1 MSERAASS
9 RVADTRPVGGG
20 ADGARA
26 PVTMVTIPKGFRDH
40 AGVIQTNAIH
50 SWVKLVRPQSVILCG
65 DDPGVREMAD
75 ATGSVHRPD
84 IKKTDLGTPLVSDA
98 ILRTARE
105 ARTPW
110 VCYLNGDIMLD
121 SSFGRML
128 NRVDTSV
135 PTLIVGRRIDVDVT
149 TVLDLDRPDAETALA
164 QIAAGGTLSP
174 SNAIDFFC
182 FTPGRWVENMP
193 EFAVG
198 RPGWDNWF
206 VFNAVRRGVRVID
219 ATGQLLT
226 LHQNHGYGHVPK
238 GTGQA
243 WNGPEAERHR
253 QIIGSWFCYF
263 TIDDA
268 THVLRADGVK
278 TAMSATAWKSRWKR
292 FRLRTTWRHLIPEA
306 MRDERESIEIQPAG
320 WPRAKVRLQ
329 RLFFSLF
336 IALVLVPLRLVR
348 RMVHALWWPLRIR
361 VLRPIKRAIVGHRQA
376 ADASL
381 HKAE

>member
-1 MSERAASS
+1 
-9 RVADTRPVGGG
+9 
-20 ADGARA
+20 
-26 PVTMVTIPKGFRDH
+26 MVTIPKGFREH

-50 SWVKLVRPQSVILCG
+50 SWTKLVRPASVILCG
-65 DDPGVREMAD
+65 DDPGVREMAQ
-75 ATGSVHRPD
+75 ATGAVHRPD
-84 IKKTDLGTPLVSDA
+84 IQKTELGTPLVSDA

-105 ARTPW
+105 ATTPW

-128 NRVDTSV
+128 ARVNTST

-149 TVLDLDRPDAETALA
+149 TVLDLDGPEAEAKLA
-164 QIAAGGTLSP
+164 ELASRGVMSP

-182 FTPGRWVENMP
+182 FTPGPWVQNMP

-268 THVLRADGVK
+268 THVLTPSGVRRSFTK
-278 TAMSATAWKSRWKR
+278 SAWQSRVKR
-292 FRLRTTWRHLIPEA
+292 FRLRTTWRHLIPEN
-306 MRDERESIEIQPAG
+306 MRDERDSIAVQPPG
-320 WPRAKVRLQ
+320 WPRLRVRLE
-329 RLFFSLF
+329 RLFCTLF
-336 IALVLVPLRLVR
+336 IALVLVPTRFIRRAAAGTWRFVR
-348 RMVHALWWPLRIR
+348 RM
-361 VLRPIKRAIVGHRQA
+361 VLRPIKRGLKYVILGK
-376 ADASL
+376 DSL
-381 HKAE
+381 KPMPPTETRSPR

>member
-1 MSERAASS
+1 MSVAAASPRAS
-9 RVADTRPVGGG
+9 DAHHMGDGGG
-20 ADGARA
+20 DVRA

-50 SWVKLVRPQSVILCG
+50 SWVKLVRPESVILCG
-65 DDPGVREMAD
+65 DDPGVREMAE

-84 IKKTDLGTPLVSDA
+84 IQKTELGTPLVSDA

-128 NRVDTSV
+128 ARVDKSA
-135 PTLIVGRRIDVDVT
+135 PTLIVGRRIDVDVK
-149 TVLDLDRPDAETALA
+149 TVLDLDGAGAEAKLA
-164 QIAAGGTLSP
+164 EIAAGGTLSP

-268 THVLRADGVK
+268 THVLRAEGVRA
-278 TAMSATAWKSRWKR
+278 AMSVTAWKSRWKR
-292 FRLRTTWRHLIPEA
+292 FRLRTSWRHLIPEA
-306 MRDERESIEIQPAG
+306 MRDERESIEVQPAG
-320 WPRAKVRLQ
+320 WPRTKVRLQ
-329 RLFFSLF
+329 RMFFSLF
-336 IALVLVPLRLVR
+336 IAVVLVPLRLVR
-348 RMVHALWWPLRIR
+348 RAIHKVWWPLRIR
-361 VLRPIKRAIVGHRQA
+361 VLRPIKRAIFGRKP
-376 ADASL
+376 DASQSD
-381 HKAE
+381 AE